1 MGITDLFRPN
11 WKHSDAAVRAEAVR
25 GMDADD
31 QAQLLEIAQTDDD
44 RAIRELAVS
53 RINDAD
59 ALEVL
64 AERCGRPPL
73 AEQARERAS
82 SLRIA
87 QAVQGDDAEGAEA
100 ALARIDDDMHLADI
114 VRRAQLEPIRRGAL
128 DRLQDERALAE
139 VIRTAKDRDLCRTL
153 LNRITDLAILR
164 SLALDE
170 QRRDLAQTALDR
182 IEDPDALGSVAR
194 GAKLKAVRKR
204 AKKMLEAAQAPDVE
218 TQAQDLAQKK
228 LHAQLVQLC
237 RTVEKRAQSTDWEGT
252 TRAFDEAQARWDEI
266 TAQWQD
272 RDERLAGR
280 FEAACKDFYTRRD
293 QAHAHLTA
301 RDAQAAQR
309 HQMLTEH
316 RAELDARDALC
327 EQIMA
332 LEGEDLADGL
342 AGLQA
347 QWEARGDLPEPI
359 RAEVEKRYETAVRQ
373 CTRRLDGQA
382 AQESALAQVDGLI
395 TEATEALNL
404 RTMADLRKRFGPIQS
419 RWSKAVSANVPSEA
433 QQEQFDALVQRLGE
447 REERDREGHKKRKTD
462 NQARIEALVDKV
474 TRAATSQ
481 DLRDAERL
489 LKEARATLKKPGP
502 LPSREVWRGLRPS
515 LDEAQQALFLR
526 VQELREADNW
536 QRWANTPRAEE
547 LCNRAEALAEVE
559 DLAEVAKQLRPLQKE
574 WKKIGPV
581 ARDQANE
588 RWLRFKEACDAA
600 YARCEPYF
608 AEQDQ
613 QRKDN
618 FEVKK
623 QLCAQVEA
631 LVESTEWNETT
642 ERIKGLQAEW
652 KSVGPVPRKKSDAVW
667 KRFRAACDAFFDRR
681 KEHYKTQD
689 AERKVNLEQK
699 EALCERAE
707 TLAES
712 SDWQETAEQLK
723 RLQAEWKSGGPVPR
737 NRSEAIWKRFR
748 TACDHFFARR
758 ASHHDEGRSE
768 NLAQKR
774 ALCEGLEQKLSG
786 EGEPVTPEDLARH
799 LLETWDTWRSIG
811 PIPFDEEQ
819 PMQDRLAAITT
830 QAVQAHPAAFKGSP
844 LDPEANARRKAELC
858 MQAEVLATTA
868 REKREGERIK
878 LEEQDAESMAAR
890 LKEALASNT
899 FKEESRAEH
908 TQVVTDQ
915 VASLRR
921 AWSRVGPVPGEEG
934 RALHERFDKACDE
947 ALGPRGS

>member
-11 WKHSDAAVRAEAVR
+11 WKHSDAAVRAKAVR
-25 GMDADD
+25 DMGADD

-59 ALEVL
+59 ALDAL
-64 AERCGRPPL
+64 AERCGKAPL
-73 AEQARERAS
+73 AGQARERAS

-87 QAVQGDDAEGAEA
+87 LAVQGEDAEGAEA

-114 VRRAQLEPIRRGAL
+114 VRRAQLESIRRGAL
-128 DRLQDERALAE
+128 DRLQDQRALAE
-139 VIRTAKDRDLCRTL
+139 VIRTAKDRELCRTL
-153 LNRITDLAILR
+153 LDRITDLAILR

-170 QRRDLAQTALDR
+170 QRRDLAQSALDR
-182 IEDPDALGSVAR
+182 IEDPEALGAVAR
-194 GAKLKAVRKR
+194 GGKLKAVRKR
-204 AKKMLEAAQAPDVE
+204 ARKMLDAAQAPDVE

-237 RTVEKRAQSTDWEGT
+237 RTVEKRAESTDWEGT
-252 TRAFDEAQARWDEI
+252 TRAFDEAQARWDKL
-266 TAQWQD
+266 TAQWQQ

-280 FEAACKDFYTRRD
+280 FKAACKGFYTRRD

-301 RDAQAAQR
+301 RDAQVAERQQLR
-309 HQMLTEH
+309 NEH
-316 RAELDARDALC
+316 RAELDARTEVC
-327 EQIMA
+327 EQILA
-332 LEGEDLADGL
+332 LEGDDLANGL

-347 QWEARGDLPEPI
+347 QWEAQGELSEPI
-359 RAEVEKRYETAVRQ
+359 RAELERRYETAVRQ
-373 CTRRLDGQA
+373 CTKRLDGQT
-382 AQESALAQVDGLI
+382 AQALALEQLAGLI
-395 TEATEALNL
+395 TEATEALKL
-404 RTMADLRKRFGPIQS
+404 RNMADLRKRFGPLQS
-419 RWSKAVSANVPSEA
+419 RWNKAASAGGATDA
-433 QQEQFDALVQRLGE
+433 QREQFEDLVQRFGQ
-447 REERDREGHKKRKTD
+447 REEQDQAAHEQRKSD
-462 NQARIEALVDKV
+462 NQTRIEKLVDQA

-481 DLRDAERL
+481 DLREAERL

-502 LPSREVWRGLRPS
+502 LPSRDVWKGLRPS
-515 LDEAQQALFLR
+515 LDEAGQKLYLR
-526 VQELREADNW
+526 VQELRETDNW

-547 LCNRAEALAEVE
+547 LCARAAALAELE
-559 DLAEVAKQLRPLQKE
+559 DLAEVAKQLRPLQQE

-588 RWLRFKEACDAA
+588 RWLRFKEACDVA
-600 YARCEPYF
+600 YARCKPYF

-618 FEVKK
+618 LEIKK
-623 QLCAQVEA
+623 QLCVQVEA

-652 KSVGPVPRKKSDAVW
+652 KSGGPVPRKKSDAVW

-681 KEHYKTQD
+681 KEHYRTQD

-699 EALCERAE
+699 EALCDQAE

-758 ASHHDEGRSE
+758 ASHLDEGRSE

-774 ALCEGLEQKLSG
+774 SLCEGLEQALAG
-786 EGEPVTPEDLARH
+786 EGEPVKPEDIAQQ
-799 LLETWDTWRSIG
+799 LLKTWDTWKSIG

-819 PMQDRLAAITT
+819 PMQDRLGAITT
-830 QAVQAHPAAFKGSP
+830 QAVKAHPAAFKDSP

-858 MQAEVLATTA
+858 IQAEVLATTA

-878 LEEQDAESMAAR
+878 LEEQDAGSMAAR
-890 LKEALASNT
+890 LTEAMASNT
-899 FKEESRAEH
+899 FKEESRAEDA
-908 TQVVTDQ
+908 QAVTDQ
-915 VASLRR
+915 VTSLRQS
-921 AWSRVGPVPGEEG
+921 WSRVGPVLGDEG
-934 RALHERFDKACDE
+934 RALRERFDKACDE
-947 ALGPRGS
+947 ALGPQRG